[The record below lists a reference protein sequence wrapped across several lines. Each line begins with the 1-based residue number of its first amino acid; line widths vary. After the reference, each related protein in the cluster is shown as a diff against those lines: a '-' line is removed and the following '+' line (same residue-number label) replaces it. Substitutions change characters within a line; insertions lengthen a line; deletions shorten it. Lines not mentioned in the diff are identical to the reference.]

1 MSKEI
6 IINRLLDK
14 YESSKHL
21 YEPGVS
27 NRRVMLRTDPRKKE
41 FPEYEYENATIRDSF
56 NEAAQELAQQNLITI
71 QWLKARPVLECVIL
85 NVEAVMECYKLV
97 GRTHPKDL
105 ALEVASLVRKELE
118 YASTEWI
125 VAWRDDICVKAG
137 EEFKVPTYCKKD
149 LSQLETLL
157 VALRAYDLQNGE
169 STTMRAFSSRCYRD
183 TKLFERNVRELFLQ
197 VARKYDSA
205 LAEICEHEDLGVR
218 DQLAYLGIY
227 ARPELYELAGNV
239 IIHTRAGSIDLNAAG
254 DCGLALPSTVVD
266 DIISFDLNAIRC
278 VTFIENKTNYDEY
291 IRTEKQSD
299 ELVIYHGGF
308 ISPKKRALFSKL
320 AIAAHGELTVRFW
333 GDIDLGGFQMYE
345 QLQKTIPSVQPMRMS
360 ATEVE
365 KYYQNGLARTEEY
378 LCKLRASHFNHDGSC
393 FKPAIE
399 KIAEYGVT
407 IEQEAFLV
415 ACSEQDIACAV
426 G

>member
-41 FPEYEYENATIRDSF
+41 FPEYEYENATIRDAF
-56 NEAAQELAQQNLITI
+56 NEVAEELAQQNLIAI
-71 QWLKARPVLECVIL
+71 QWLKGRPVLECVIL
-85 NVEAVMECYKLV
+85 NVDAVLECYKLV
-97 GRTHPKDL
+97 GRTHPKEL
-105 ALEVASLVRKELE
+105 ALKIAALVHEKLE
-118 YASTEWI
+118 YATTDWI
-125 VAWRDDICVKAG
+125 VAWRDDICAKAR
-137 EEFKVPTYCKKD
+137 EEFKAPTYCKKD
-149 LSQLETLL
+149 LSQLENLL
-157 VALRAYDLQNGE
+157 VALRAFDAQNGE
-169 STTMRAFSSRCYRD
+169 PTTMRAFSSRCYRD
-183 TKLFERNVRELFLQ
+183 TKFFERHVRDLFLQ
-197 VARKYDSA
+197 AARKFDNV

-218 DQLAYLGIY
+218 DQLACLGIY

-239 IIHTRAGSIDLNAAG
+239 TINTRTGSINLNAAG

-266 DIISFDLNAIRC
+266 DIASFDLHTIQS

-291 IRTEKQSD
+291 LRTEKQHN

-308 ISPKKRALFSKL
+308 ISPKKRSLFSKL
-320 AIAAHGELTVRFW
+320 AIAAQSGIALRFW

-345 QLQKTIPSVQPMRMS
+345 QLKKTFQNVQPMRMS
-360 ATEVE
+360 EAEVE
-365 KYYQNGLARTEEY
+365 RYHHNGLARPEEY
-378 LCKLRASHFNHDGSC
+378 LCKLRASHFNHDGSH
-393 FKPAIE
+393 FKSAIE

-407 IEQEAFLV
+407 IEQEAFL
-415 ACSEQDIACAV
+415 SD
-426 G
+426 

>member
-1 MSKEI
+1 MRKEI
-6 IINRLLDK
+6 IVNRLLDK

-27 NRRVMLRTDPRKKE
+27 NRRVMLRTDPHKKE
-41 FPEYEYENATIRDSF
+41 FPEYEYENATIRDAF
-56 NEAAQELAQQNLITI
+56 NEAAKELAQQNLIAI
-71 QWLKARPVLECVIL
+71 QWLKGRPVLECVIL
-85 NVEAVMECYKLV
+85 NIDAVLECYKLV
-97 GRTHPKDL
+97 GRTHPKEL
-105 ALEVASLVRKELE
+105 ALKIAALVHEKLE
-118 YASTEWI
+118 YATTDWI

-157 VALRAYDLQNGE
+157 VALRAFDTQNGE
-169 STTMRAFSSRCYRD
+169 PTTMRAFSSRCYHD
-183 TKLFERNVRELFLQ
+183 TKFFERNVRDLFLQ
-197 VARKYDSA
+197 VARKFDNV

-239 IIHTRAGSIDLNAAG
+239 TINTRAGSIDLNAAG

-266 DIISFDLNAIRC
+266 DVVSFDLHTIKR

-291 IRTEKQSD
+291 IRAEKQHD

-308 ISPKKRALFSKL
+308 ISPKKRSLFSKL
-320 AIAAHGELTVRFW
+320 AIAAQSGIALRFW

-345 QLQKTIPSVQPMRMS
+345 QLQKTFPNVQPMRMS
-360 ATEVE
+360 AAEVE
-365 KYYQNGLARTEEY
+365 KYRHNGLARPEEY
-378 LCKLRASHFNHDGSC
+378 LCKLRTSHFNLDGSQ
-393 FKPAIE
+393 FKPAID
-399 KIAEYGVT
+399 KIVEYGIT
-407 IEQEAFLV
+407 IEQEAFL
-415 ACSEQDIACAV
+415 SD
-426 G
+426 

>member
-41 FPEYEYENATIRDSF
+41 FPEYEYENATIRDAF
-56 NEAAQELAQQNLITI
+56 NEAAKELARQNLLAI
-71 QWLKARPVLECVIL
+71 QWLKGRPVLECITL
-85 NVEAVMECYKLV
+85 NIDAVMECYKLV
-97 GRTHPKDL
+97 GRTHPKEL
-105 ALEVASLVRKELE
+105 ATKIAALVREELE
-118 YASTEWI
+118 NATTDWI
-125 VAWRDDICVKAG
+125 VAWRDDTCIKAG

-169 STTMRAFSSRCYRD
+169 PTTMRAFSSRCYHD
-183 TKLFERNVRELFLQ
+183 TKFFERNVRDLFLQ
-197 VARKYDSA
+197 IARKYDGA
-205 LAEICEHEDLGVR
+205 LAEVCEHEDLGGR

-239 IIHTRAGSIDLNAAG
+239 TIHTRSGAINLNAAG

-320 AIAAHGELTVRFW
+320 AVAAQSEPAVYFW

-345 QLQKTIPSVQPMRMS
+345 HLQKTIPNVQPMRMS
-360 ATEVE
+360 EAEVE
-365 KYYQNGLARTEEY
+365 RYHHNGLARAEEY
-378 LCKLRASHFNHDGSC
+378 LSKLRSSHFNLDGSQ
-393 FKPAIE
+393 FKATID
-399 KIAEYGVT
+399 KIVEYGIT
-407 IEQEAFLV
+407 IEQEAFL
-415 ACSEQDIACAV
+415 SD
-426 G
+426 

>member
-1 MSKEI
+1 MRKEI
-6 IINRLLDK
+6 IVNRLLDK

-41 FPEYEYENATIRDSF
+41 FPEYEYENATIRDAF
-56 NEAAQELAQQNLITI
+56 NEAAKELAQQNLIAI
-71 QWLKARPVLECVIL
+71 QWLKGRPVLECVIL
-85 NVEAVMECYKLV
+85 NIDAVLECYKLV
-97 GRTHPKDL
+97 GRTHPKEL
-105 ALEVASLVRKELE
+105 ALKIAALVHEKLE
-118 YASTEWI
+118 YATTDWI

-157 VALRAYDLQNGE
+157 VALRAFDTQNGE
-169 STTMRAFSSRCYRD
+169 PTTMRAFSSRCYHD
-183 TKLFERNVRELFLQ
+183 TKFFERNVRDLFLQ
-197 VARKYDSA
+197 VARKFDNV

-239 IIHTRAGSIDLNAAG
+239 TINTRAGSIDLNAAG

-266 DIISFDLNAIRC
+266 DVVSFDLHTIKR

-291 IRTEKQSD
+291 IRAEKQHD

-308 ISPKKRALFSKL
+308 ISPKKRSLFSKL
-320 AIAAHGELTVRFW
+320 AIAAQSGIALSFW

-345 QLQKTIPSVQPMRMS
+345 QLQKTFPNVQPMRMS
-360 ATEVE
+360 AAEVE
-365 KYYQNGLARTEEY
+365 KYRHNGLARPEEY
-378 LCKLRASHFNHDGSC
+378 LCKLRTSHFNLDGSQ
-393 FKPAIE
+393 FKPAID
-399 KIAEYGVT
+399 KIVEYGIT
-407 IEQEAFLV
+407 IEQEAFL
-415 ACSEQDIACAV
+415 SD
-426 G
+426 

>member
-1 MSKEI
+1 MRKEI
-6 IINRLLDK
+6 IVNRLLDK

-41 FPEYEYENATIRDSF
+41 FPEYEYENATIRDAF
-56 NEAAQELAQQNLITI
+56 NEAAEELAQQNLIAI
-71 QWLKARPVLECVIL
+71 QWLKGRPVLECVIL
-85 NVEAVMECYKLV
+85 NVDAVLECYKLV
-97 GRTHPKDL
+97 GRAHPKEL
-105 ALEVASLVRKELE
+105 ALKIAALVREELE
-118 YASTEWI
+118 YAATEWI
-125 VAWRDDICVKAG
+125 VAWRDDICIKAG

-157 VALRAYDLQNGE
+157 VALRAYDLQHGE
-169 STTMRAFSSRCYRD
+169 PTTMRAFSSRCYHD
-183 TKLFERNVRELFLQ
+183 TKFFERNVRDLFLQ
-197 VARKYDSA
+197 IARKYDGA
-205 LAEICEHEDLGVR
+205 LAEVCEHEDLGGR

-239 IIHTRAGSIDLNAAG
+239 TIHTRSGAINLNAAG

-320 AIAAHGELTVRFW
+320 AIVAQSERAVYFW

-345 QLQKTIPSVQPMRMS
+345 QLQKTFPNVQPMRMS
-360 ATEVE
+360 EAEVE
-365 KYYQNGLARTEEY
+365 KYHHNGLARTEEY
-378 LCKLRASHFNHDGSC
+378 LCKLRTSHFNLDGSQ
-393 FKPAIE
+393 FKSAID
-399 KIAEYGVT
+399 KIVEYGIT
-407 IEQEAFLV
+407 IEQEAFL
-415 ACSEQDIACAV
+415 SD
-426 G
+426 